1 MKSSLRIFFIPCVI
15 ILSSLFSACSDT
27 SNSEESKT
35 PLANTR
41 SFQMGFTPWLY
52 EASITAQNLVYDQIQ
67 DNGDIISHHLMSG
80 IPWQEAFDQTPY
92 PQAVEDEISTRLSKT
107 RAGKSVYLSIDSLN
121 GPRTAL
127 APNWGDNENEPREGV
142 WATRNFSS
150 PEVIAA
156 YGNFALDMIDRFKPD
171 YFNYSVEVS
180 GLMFNSP
187 DDFDAFVVFSEAIY
201 NRIKSIHPDLPMLV
215 SLSLKTPGNAEM
227 IVTRNSFSR
236 IANFVDVVG
245 ISVYPYAFYD
255 HANKGNPDNMPADWL
270 NQIATLAPG
279 KPMAIT
285 EVAWAAENLV
295 LPSFG
300 IDLPITVTDQSRFL
314 DILFNEASLNKAL
327 FIIWFSI
334 DDYDT
339 LWETVLAK
347 GDVARIWRDTGL
359 YDGSLNARPALER
372 WQEWYQRP
380 VILP

>member
-1 MKSSLRIFFIPCVI
+1 MQTSMRILLIPCIV
-15 ILSSLFSACSDT
+15 ILSSFFSACSDS
-27 SNSEESKT
+27 SNSDEPKT
-35 PLANTR
+35 PLAGTR

-67 DNGDIISHHLMSG
+67 NNGDIVSHHLMSG

-92 PQAVEDEISTRLSKT
+92 PQAVENEISTRLSKT
-107 RAGKSVYLSIDSLN
+107 RTGKSVYLSIDSLN
-121 GPRTAL
+121 GPRTEL
-127 APNWGDNENEPREGV
+127 APNWGDSENEPREGV

-150 PEVIAA
+150 PEVITA
-156 YGNFALDMIDRFKPD
+156 YGNFALDMIARFDPD

-187 DDFDAFVVFSEAIY
+187 SNFDTFVVFSEAIY
-201 NRIKSIHPDLPMLV
+201 NRIKSVHPNLPMLV

-227 IVTRNSFSR
+227 IITRDSFSR

-245 ISVYPYAFYD
+245 VSVYPYAFYD
-255 HANKGNPDNMPADWL
+255 HVNKGNPNNMPVDWL
-270 NQIATLAPG
+270 SQITILAPG

-300 IDLPITVTDQSRFL
+300 IDLSITINDQSRFL
-314 DILFNEASLNKAL
+314 DILFSEADLNSAL

-359 YDGSLNARPALER
+359 YDENLNARPALDK
-372 WQEWYQRP
+372 WQKWYQRS
-380 VILP
+380 VVLP